1 MEGLPELG
9 EYRQRL
15 LGVQRDGGG
24 HESRRFLERA
34 PGKIGRTTGGH
45 DCYCSKIG
53 YIKSLKG

>member
-15 LGVQRDGGG
+15 LGVQRHRGG

-34 PGKIGRTTGGH
+34 PGKKGGTNGSQ
-45 DCYCSKIG
+45 DWI
-53 YIKSLKG
+53 LLEN